1 MQPKATLI
9 ALAAFMSAGFP
20 ALTIASELAPPT
32 VPLAILA
39 TVEPVAENE
48 AVAVADE
55 DLLGLRGGQALVIAN
70 QTMTAINTGSV
81 LNGDYTAGSI
91 SFSDNALAN
100 FNGFGNV
107 VVNTGAQSNL
117 QSGLN
122 LTINIAN

>member
-9 ALAAFMSAGFP
+9 MLAAFVCAGFP
-20 ALTIASELAPPT
+20 APTIASELAPPT
-32 VPLAILA
+32 VPLAIVA
-39 TVEPVAENE
+39 TVEPVAESI
-48 AVAVADE
+48 AVADE
-55 DLLGLRGGQALVIAN
+55 DLLDLRGGQALVIAN

-91 SFSDNALAN
+91 SFSDSALAN

-107 VVNTGAQSNL
+107 VVNTGAQNNL

>member
-9 ALAAFMSAGFP
+9 ALAAFVCAGFP
-20 ALTIASELAPPT
+20 ARTIASELAPPT
-32 VPLAILA
+32 VPQANVA
-39 TVEPVAENE
+39 TVEPVTENE
-48 AVAVADE
+48 AVADE
-55 DLLGLRGGQALVIAN
+55 DLLVLRGGQALVIAN

-107 VVNTGAQSNL
+107 VVNTGAQNNL

>member
-32 VPLAILA
+32 VPLAIVV
-39 TVEPVAENE
+39 TVEPVTENE
-48 AVAVADE
+48 AVADE
-55 DLLGLRGGQALVIAN
+55 DLLDLRGGQALVIAN

-107 VVNTGAQSNL
+107 VVNTGAQNNL

>member
-9 ALAAFMSAGFP
+9 ALAAFVSAGFP
-20 ALTIASELAPPT
+20 ALTIASEPAPPT
-32 VPLAILA
+32 VPLAIVV

-48 AVAVADE
+48 AVADE
-55 DLLGLRGGQALVIAN
+55 DLLVLRGGQALVIAN

-107 VVNTGAQSNL
+107 VVNTGAQNNL

>member
-9 ALAAFMSAGFP
+9 ALAAFVSAGFP
-20 ALTIASELAPPT
+20 ALTIASEPAPPT
-32 VPLAILA
+32 VPLAIVV
-39 TVEPVAENE
+39 TVEPVAESI
-48 AVAVADE
+48 AVADE
-55 DLLGLRGGQALVIAN
+55 DLLDLRGGQALVIAN

-107 VVNTGAQSNL
+107 VVNTGAQNNL

-122 LTINIAN
+122 LTINIAD

>member
-9 ALAAFMSAGFP
+9 ALAAFVSAGFS
-20 ALTIASELAPPT
+20 ARTIASELAPPT
-32 VPLAILA
+32 VPLVIVA
-39 TVEPVAENE
+39 TVEPVTENE
-48 AVAVADE
+48 AVADE
-55 DLLGLRGGQALVIAN
+55 DLLVLRGGQALVIAN

-107 VVNTGAQSNL
+107 VVNTGAQNNL

>member
-9 ALAAFMSAGFP
+9 ALAAFVSAGFP
-20 ALTIASELAPPT
+20 ALTIASEPAPPT
-32 VPLAILA
+32 VPLAIVV
-39 TVEPVAENE
+39 TVEPVTENE
-48 AVAVADE
+48 AVADE

-107 VVNTGAQSNL
+107 VVNTGAQNNL

-122 LTINIAN
+122 LTINIAD

>member
-1 MQPKATLI
+1 MQPKAALI
-9 ALAAFMSAGFP
+9 GLAAFVSAGFP
-20 ALTIASELAPPT
+20 APTIASEPAPPT
-32 VPLAILA
+32 VPLAIVV
-39 TVEPVAENE
+39 TVEPVAESI
-48 AVAVADE
+48 AVADE
-55 DLLGLRGGQALVIAN
+55 DLLVLRGGQALVIAN

-107 VVNTGAQSNL
+107 VVNTGAQNNL

>member
-1 MQPKATLI
+1 MQAEATLI
-9 ALAAFMSAGFP
+9 MLAAFGCAGFP
-20 ALTIASELAPPT
+20 AITIASEPAPPT
-32 VPLAILA
+32 VPLVIVA
-39 TVEPVAENE
+39 TVEPVVENE
-48 AVAVADE
+48 AVADE

-107 VVNTGAQSNL
+107 VVNTGAQNNL

>member
-20 ALTIASELAPPT
+20 APTIASELAPPT
-32 VPLAILA
+32 VPLAIVA
-39 TVEPVAENE
+39 TVEPVAESI
-48 AVAVADE
+48 AVADE
-55 DLLGLRGGQALVIAN
+55 DLLDLRGGQALVIAN

-91 SFSDNALAN
+91 SFSDSALAN

-107 VVNTGAQSNL
+107 VVNTGAQNNL

>member
-1 MQPKATLI
+1 MQPKAALI
-9 ALAAFMSAGFP
+9 GLAAFVSAGFP
-20 ALTIASELAPPT
+20 APTIASELAPPT
-32 VPLAILA
+32 VPPAIFA

-48 AVAVADE
+48 AVADE
-55 DLLGLRGGQALVIAN
+55 DLLVLRGGQALVIAN

-107 VVNTGAQSNL
+107 VVNTGAQNNL

-122 LTINIAN
+122 LTINIAD

>member
-9 ALAAFMSAGFP
+9 ALAAFVCAGFP
-20 ALTIASELAPPT
+20 APTIASELAQPT
-32 VPLAILA
+32 VPLAIVA
-39 TVEPVAENE
+39 TVEPVTENE
-48 AVAVADE
+48 AVADE
-55 DLLGLRGGQALVIAN
+55 YLLGLRGGQALVIAN

-91 SFSDNALAN
+91 SFSDSALAN

-107 VVNTGAQSNL
+107 VVNTGAQNNL

>member
-9 ALAAFMSAGFP
+9 ALAAFVSAGFP
-20 ALTIASELAPPT
+20 ALTIASEPAPPT
-32 VPLAILA
+32 VPLAIVV
-39 TVEPVAENE
+39 TVEPVAESI
-48 AVAVADE
+48 AVADE
-55 DLLGLRGGQALVIAN
+55 DLLDLRGGQALVIAN

-107 VVNTGAQSNL
+107 VVNTGAQNNL

>member
-32 VPLAILA
+32 VPLAIVV
-39 TVEPVAENE
+39 TVEPVTENE
-48 AVAVADE
+48 AVADE

-107 VVNTGAQSNL
+107 VVNTGAQNNL